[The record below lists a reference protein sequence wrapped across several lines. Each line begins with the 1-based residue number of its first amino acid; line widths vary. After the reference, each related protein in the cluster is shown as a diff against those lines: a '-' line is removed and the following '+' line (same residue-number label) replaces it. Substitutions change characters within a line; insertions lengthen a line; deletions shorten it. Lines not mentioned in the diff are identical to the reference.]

1 MNLRTDWARSAR
13 GLPMGPVRAVLLCTG
28 LAACLS
34 SGPASAQTQAICKQ
48 EYAAKKAAGE
58 TAGQSQASYVET
70 CLARGKPAP
79 EPPKKPAAMGGDGE
93 AKSGSGNSEAD
104 LAKQLANPVASL
116 ISVPFQNNLDYGGG
130 PKHSGSQYVLN
141 IQPVIPFKLNN
152 DWNLITRTI
161 VPLTDVVHIVPGNP
175 VGIGDTVQSFFL
187 SPAKPINGIILGA
200 GPVFLWPTATRDE
213 ISANQFGAG
222 PTFVALIQSH
232 GLTVGM
238 LANHSWGIGPPGE
251 NGLGG
256 SILGDDGSTIPVAP
270 GRSPALSATFLNP
283 FVSYTFPTNTTL
295 NLQTESTYNWTAKTW
310 TVPIIAG
317 VNQILKVGAQ
327 PCSVAVLGKYYAV
340 RPDGAPAWGLRFVVT
355 LLFPK

>member
-1 MNLRTDWARSAR
+1 VNPRTDWARSSQ
-13 GLPMGPVRAVLLCTG
+13 GLTMGPIGAVLLCTG

-58 TAGQSQASYVET
+58 TAEQSQASYVET
-70 CLARGKPAP
+70 CLAREKSTPKPP
-79 EPPKKPAAMGGDGE
+79 IKAAATGGDGE
-93 AKSGSGNSEAD
+93 AKSGPGNSDAD

-116 ISVPFQNNLDYGGG
+116 ISVPFQSNLDYGGG
-130 PKHSGSQYVLN
+130 PKRSGSQYVLN

-222 PTFVALIQSH
+222 PTS
-232 GLTVGM
+232 
-238 LANHSWGIGPPGE
+238 S
-251 NGLGG
+251 
-256 SILGDDGSTIPVAP
+256 
-270 GRSPALSATFLNP
+270 R
-283 FVSYTFPTNTTL
+283 
-295 NLQTESTYNWTAKTW
+295 
-310 TVPIIAG
+310 
-317 VNQILKVGAQ
+317 
-327 PCSVAVLGKYYAV
+327 
-340 RPDGAPAWGLRFVVT
+340 
-355 LLFPK
+355 

>member
-1 MNLRTDWARSAR
+1 VNLRTDWARSAR

-175 VGIGDTVQSFFL
+175 VGIGDTVRAFFCRRRSRSTGSF
-187 SPAKPINGIILGA
+187 
-200 GPVFLWPTATRDE
+200 
-213 ISANQFGAG
+213 SAR
-222 PTFVALIQSH
+222 
-232 GLTVGM
+232 
-238 LANHSWGIGPPGE
+238 
-251 NGLGG
+251 
-256 SILGDDGSTIPVAP
+256 
-270 GRSPALSATFLNP
+270 GRSSSGRPRRGTKSAPTSSAPDRLS
-283 FVSYTFPTNTTL
+283 
-295 NLQTESTYNWTAKTW
+295 W
-310 TVPIIAG
+310 
-317 VNQILKVGAQ
+317 
-327 PCSVAVLGKYYAV
+327 
-340 RPDGAPAWGLRFVVT
+340 R
-355 LLFPK
+355 